1 MAVTLLL
8 NLSGFQQATSTLK
21 KRYFDGEEI
30 MFLDSLKTLADLEKY
45 TNELVITFNNIIIK
59 ES

>member
-1 MAVTLLL
+1 
-8 NLSGFQQATSTLK
+8 
-21 KRYFDGEEI
+21 